1 MFFIL
6 DDLKTKIKPH
16 NILDKVITK
25 IKKKITTDYKHQDIY
40 MNTTIFNKLL
50 KKSIVL
56 NDDNTNPTL
65 FTELV
70 EIKQGKPNPELY
82 CV

>member
-1 MFFIL
+1 
-6 DDLKTKIKPH
+6 
-16 NILDKVITK
+16 
-25 IKKKITTDYKHQDIY
+25 

-56 NDDNTNPTL
+56 NDDNMNPTL
-65 FTELV
+65 FTDLV

>member
-1 MFFIL
+1 
-6 DDLKTKIKPH
+6 
-16 NILDKVITK
+16 
-25 IKKKITTDYKHQDIY
+25 

-70 EIKQGKPNPELY
+70 EIKQGVGKPELY
-82 CV
+82 CL